1 MTIQNKRLIGILLT
15 VAFILLLPLIAMQ
28 FTDEVDWKLPDF
40 VIMGVLLLGTGL
52 MCELVLRKVKKIKY
66 RVAICGLLLVALF
79 LIWAELAV
87 GIFGTPFAGSWTVR
101 RWRIF
106 PAHHKSATYSI
117 VAAAK
122 SRYLLALYY
131 EFTLNFNTKLIEFH
145 IYVHYWKI
153 FRQFLLLNFYE
164 PIVFIKPLCSNKF
177 FSCA

>member
-1 MTIQNKRLIGILLT
+1 MNIQNKRLIGILLT

-87 GIFGTPFAGSWTVR
+87 GIFGTPFAGS
-101 RWRIF
+101 
-106 PAHHKSATYSI
+106 
-117 VAAAK
+117 
-122 SRYLLALYY
+122 
-131 EFTLNFNTKLIEFH
+131 
-145 IYVHYWKI
+145 
-153 FRQFLLLNFYE
+153 
-164 PIVFIKPLCSNKF
+164 
-177 FSCA
+177 